1 MVVDSKKAIAL
12 AKQIFRGV
20 HPQGELVSGF
30 TIKAVAMDLDGTLL
44 HSDRTLY
51 AHTAATIKRVSE
63 LGILCP
69 LSLQEEALE
78 RNRRSCG
85 DMLIPRS
92 RQGDRLTIT
101 RSSDPAW
108 VGIGRFSPGGAGSF

>member
-1 MVVDSKKAIAL
+1 M
-12 AKQIFRGV
+12 
-20 HPQGELVSGF
+20 SGF
-30 TIKAVAMDLDGTLL
+30 TIKAVAMDLYGTLL

-51 AHTAATIKRVSE
+51 AHTAATSKRVSE

>member
-1 MVVDSKKAIAL
+1 M
-12 AKQIFRGV
+12 
-20 HPQGELVSGF
+20 SGF
-30 TIKAVAMDLDGTLL
+30 TIKAVAMDLYGTLL

-78 RNRRSCG
+78 GNRRS
-85 DMLIPRS
+85 MSPR
-92 RQGDRLTIT
+92 
-101 RSSDPAW
+101 PF
-108 VGIGRFSPGGAGSF
+108 VGIPNSCVSRSVCPA